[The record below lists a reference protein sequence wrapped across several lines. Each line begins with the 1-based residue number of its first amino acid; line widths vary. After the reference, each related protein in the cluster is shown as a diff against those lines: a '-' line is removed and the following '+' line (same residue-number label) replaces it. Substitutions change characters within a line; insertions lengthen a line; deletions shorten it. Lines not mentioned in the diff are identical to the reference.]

1 MVMDSLGIDV
11 DASDS
16 DNMRTFKK
24 VTVSTEEFTY
34 DEVVVWFRMLS
45 KISKCQGLAAC
56 AEDYAQRLVVEDERN
71 EGRHWLM
78 ADKEDWSF
86 MKKLHYQM
94 LMEFGLDRD
103 VQLPF
108 IGTPVARIPASP
120 LQVTPQWSGIYG
132 NSLPTPP
139 VATDAGGITAA
150 LAGFK
155 WKHPSDLP
163 LS

>member
-56 AEDYAQRLVVEDERN
+56 AEDYAQRVVVEDERN

-103 VQLPF
+103 VQLPL
-108 IGTPVARIPASP
+108 IGTPGARTQGSP
-120 LQVTPQWSGIYG
+120 FQGTPGVT
-132 NSLPTPP
+132 
-139 VATDAGGITAA
+139 
-150 LAGFK
+150 LAWGETHEKLF
-155 WKHPSDLP
+155 
-163 LS
+163 